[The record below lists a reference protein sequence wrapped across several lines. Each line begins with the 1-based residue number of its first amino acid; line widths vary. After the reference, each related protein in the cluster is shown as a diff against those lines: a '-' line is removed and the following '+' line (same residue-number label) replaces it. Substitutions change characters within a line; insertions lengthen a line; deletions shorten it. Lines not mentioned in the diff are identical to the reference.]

1 MVVLPVFS
9 PSKGTPMPKLHDCR
23 KILRSLIA
31 VALLASGCSGGKT
44 YVGSKNDRDSLE
56 RTSAGILAAFARG
69 DVPAILA
76 FHHPDVVKALSY
88 EKRIIGR
95 DALQAD
101 LAATLQQFNLEWKEN
116 RLESLLIQGDTAV
129 EQTVFTI
136 QGTPKNG
143 GAPFLL
149 KGRAQVVYV
158 RYKKS
163 PTGWASIREIIQ
175 PAT

>member
-1 MVVLPVFS
+1 
-9 PSKGTPMPKLHDCR
+9 MPKLHHSR
-23 KILRSLIA
+23 KIFRSLIA
-31 VALLASGCSGGKT
+31 LALLAAGCSASKD
-44 YVGSKNDRDSLE
+44 YVGSKNDRASLE

-69 DVPAILA
+69 DVPTILSY
-76 FHHPDVVKALSY
+76 HHPDVVKALSY
-88 EKRIIGR
+88 EKRIVGR

-101 LAATLQQFNLEWKEN
+101 LAATLSQFSLEWKEN
-116 RLESLLIQGDTAV
+116 RLESLLIQGDIAV

-143 GAPFLL
+143 GAPFLF

>member
-1 MVVLPVFS
+1 
-9 PSKGTPMPKLHDCR
+9 MPKLRHSR
-23 KILRSLIA
+23 KMFRGLIA
-31 VALLASGCSGGKT
+31 VALIAAGCWASKN

-56 RTSAGILAAFARG
+56 KTSAGILAAFARG

-76 FHHPDVVKALSY
+76 YHHPEVVKALSY

-101 LAATLQQFNLEWKEN
+101 LVSTLQQFSLEWKEN
-116 RLESLLIQGDTAV
+116 RLESLLVQGDTAV
-129 EQTVFTI
+129 EQTVFAI
-136 QGTPKNG
+136 QGIPKNG
-143 GAPFLL
+143 GAPFLF

-175 PAT
+175 PAP